1 MVSLILLMSSTFCI
15 CLQMFSR
22 NLLFAIVGIMGVITL
37 LLVEGGK
44 KCRLKW
50 PFALTAFLGN
60 GFLLANTAAMH
71 QAAGHV
77 INDYIIN
84 AIILL
89 LFIALT
95 TLELLPQKEKAS
107 Q

>member
-1 MVSLILLMSSTFCI
+1 MIFLILLMSSTFCI

-50 PFALTAFLGN
+50 PFVLTSFLGN
-60 GFLLANTAAMH
+60 GLLLTTAIAMH
-71 QAAGHV
+71 RVAGHV
-77 INDYIIN
+77 INDYIII
-84 AIILL
+84 AVVLL

-95 TLELLPQKEKAS
+95 TLELLPQKKKAS